1 VRALRTTA
9 SQPAKLHIRRHDMH
23 HWTEQCA
30 GQSFSHL
37 SDPFDLNEH
46 RKPCRLHRKVKFFHV
61 HFYRDVWM
69 WMGGRERE
77 GGMATTTLRREV
89 KGTLVPARIKTRFS
103 FSALNGMVVAVI
115 APQQ

>member
-1 VRALRTTA
+1 
-9 SQPAKLHIRRHDMH
+9 
-23 HWTEQCA
+23 
-30 GQSFSHL
+30 
-37 SDPFDLNEH
+37 
-46 RKPCRLHRKVKFFHV
+46 
-61 HFYRDVWM
+61 M